1 MDMREASAMME
12 ASGLVDDPDCTT
24 PAPGAR
30 RSGEAADGMLAKD
43 GTREFPEGVM
53 QAHDA

>member
-12 ASGLVDDPDCTT
+12 ASG
-24 PAPGAR
+24 R
-30 RSGEAADGMLAKD
+30 EAADGMLAKD